1 MLKKAEGK
9 ILAAWGDNGD
19 IVDRSTTRSKVLGRV
34 EHGLMSPGYREFFI
48 EEQLLKKH
56 CVSMSFG
63 YDEFKA
69 QMEETFRCKYV
80 KKDMLSRTNGPAM
93 RVNTMHIS
101 FREEVF
107 DGNTISVGE
116 NKAG

>member
-1 MLKKAEGK
+1 
-9 ILAAWGDNGD
+9 
-19 IVDRSTTRSKVLGRV
+19 VLGRV
-34 EHGLMSPGYREFFI
+34 EHGLLTPGYREFYI

-69 QMEETFRCKYV
+69 QMEELFTCKYV

-93 RVNTMHIS
+93 RVNTMHIT

-107 DGNTISVGE
+107 DGNTVSLGE
-116 NKAG
+116 AKAG